1 MAEETAV
8 GGGEAEKP
16 KSKKE
21 WWDYGDV
28 KRKPPAKAAKEMVRA
43 AAGAK
48 KGEAPKK
55 GEASDEMKLQAMIIL
70 MKPLSG
76 LRHAMRTHP
85 KKILDNEKAL
95 EALKTM
101 ATDFEWAEG
110 YGGEKYAKVV
120 EAAQK
125 LWNGDASGLTD
136 LTQAGYNYDE
146 LAAKYGQ
153 LFGGKG
159 GPAEGQ
165 APAEESKKDG
175 LDDAINSIFE

>member
-1 MAEETAV
+1 MADEKPEPKD
-8 GGGEAEKP
+8 EPKDKP

-21 WWDYGDV
+21 WWEFGDA
-28 KRKPPAKAAKEMVRA
+28 KRKPPAKAAKEMVKA

-48 KGEAPKK
+48 KGEAPK
-55 GEASDEMKLQAMIIL
+55 GEGSDEMKVQAMTML

-85 KKILDNEKAL
+85 KKVLDNDKAL

-110 YGGEKYAKVV
+110 YGGEKYGKVV
-120 EAAQK
+120 DAAKK
-125 LWNGDASGLTD
+125 LWNGDASGMQD

-153 LFGGKG
+153 LFGKG
-159 GPAEGQ
+159 GQAAGPA
-165 APAEESKKDG
+165 AAEESKG
-175 LDDAINSIFE
+175 IDDAINSIFA